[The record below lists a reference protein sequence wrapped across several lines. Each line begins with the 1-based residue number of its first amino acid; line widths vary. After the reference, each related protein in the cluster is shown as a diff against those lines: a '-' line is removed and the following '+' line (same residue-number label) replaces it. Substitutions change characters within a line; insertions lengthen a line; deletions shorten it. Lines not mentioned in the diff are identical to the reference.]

1 MKLFI
6 VAPINDGLTEK
17 TTVVWAQNAVKFAAM
32 QGISATP
39 LVGKSITRKV
49 VEEALAAHQDEPGMF
64 CFFDHGTE
72 CSLYDADHQPM
83 IDTDNVSLLRNKY
96 IYAVACRSAAGLGP
110 IAIRSGAAG
119 FLGFSEKVYVSLL
132 ADFPLLIGRCL
143 VSGLITLLRDAGNAG
158 QAETFIRE
166 KHRTTILEQMH
177 RTDVSHAKRLLL
189 ADALLRNQACLTV
202 LGDKYWSWQT
212 AAA

>member
-39 LVGKSITRKV
+39 LVGESITRKV
-49 VEEALAAHQDEPGMF
+49 VEGALAAHQDEPGMF

-83 IDTDNVSLLRNKY
+83 IDTDNVGLLKNKFV
-96 IYAVACRSAAGLGP
+96 YAVACHAAAGLGP
-110 IAIRSGAAG
+110 VAIAGGAAG
-119 FLGFSEKVYVSLL
+119 FLGFSEKVYVSQR
-132 ADFPLLIGRCL
+132 ADFPRLIGRCL

-158 QAETFIRE
+158 QAEIFIRE
-166 KHRTTILEQMH
+166 KHKTTILELMH
-177 RTDVSHAKRLLL
+177 RTDISHAEQLIL
-189 ADALLRNQACLTV
+189 ADAFRHNQACLTV
-202 LGDKYWSWQT
+202 LGDKSWGWRT
-212 AAA
+212 VAA